1 MQQDAALVCTHFRKA
16 KLWENEC
23 RDGHRTI
30 INNCGGCCPVSAPLS
45 SVCRTELFFREMPA
59 LARGDEVSGA
69 ARAHDLSSQL
79 LAISNNEIVT
89 Y

>member
-1 MQQDAALVCTHFRKA
+1 M
-16 KLWENEC
+16 
-23 RDGHRTI
+23 
-30 INNCGGCCPVSAPLS
+30 SAPLS

-79 LAISNNEIVT
+79 LAISNNEIVA